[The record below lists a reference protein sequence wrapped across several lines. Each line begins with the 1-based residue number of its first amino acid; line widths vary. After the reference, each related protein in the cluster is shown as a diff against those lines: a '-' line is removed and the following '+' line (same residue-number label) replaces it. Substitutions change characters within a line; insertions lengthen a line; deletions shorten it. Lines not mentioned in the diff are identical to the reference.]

1 MKKTTL
7 LLSLLLVSSPLWAQS
22 SSPREIAWK
31 LHNRLAGVPPKAD
44 VLMDMEAEIS
54 RGRPEAAARIAMAN
68 PSFINITMKN
78 WVKSWSNREQ
88 SNRVDFNDHTA
99 TLIGIIRDDV
109 GFDQA
114 LYGDIYYT
122 VPASTTA
129 WANNSNNHY
138 RQAEAQRLNFA
149 DPAVLV
155 REVQSTR
162 LLTANPGAVSGVI
175 TTRQS
180 AESFLQAGTNR
191 RMNRFTFMNF
201 LCNDYEQV
209 HDVTTPSYHIGQDVE
224 RTPGG
229 DSRTFLNKCLGC
241 HAGQDAMRGAYA
253 YYDYTNNTISYTPG
267 TVVNKINRNVLYSAG
282 KRTANDSWENLW
294 ALAGSQNQ
302 KKLNF
307 RGPTSGNG
315 AKSLNEM
322 FARSEGFSNCMV
334 KKVFELV
341 CMKEPVNTDDKATVA
356 ANARAFEN
364 TGYKMKDLIVK
375 TSVGC
380 IAK

>member
-1 MKKTTL
+1 MKKITL
-7 LLSLLLVSSPLWAQS
+7 LISLLVSSPLWAQTV

-31 LHNRLAGVPPKAD
+31 LHNRIAGVPPRPSM
-44 VLMDMEAEIS
+44 LMQMEAEIS
-54 RGRPEAAARIAMAN
+54 AGRPEAAARMALAHPN
-68 PSFINITMKN
+68 FINIVMKN
-78 WVKSWSNREQ
+78 WLKSWSNRDM

-99 TLIGIIRDDV
+99 TLIGIIRDDI

-122 VPASTTA
+122 IPTSATA
-129 WANNSNNHY
+129 WANNSNAHY
-138 RQAEAQRLNFA
+138 RSAEQSRLNFS

-155 REVQSTR
+155 RETQSAR
-162 LLTANPGAVSGVI
+162 LLPTEAVSGVI

-209 HDVTTPSYHIGQDVE
+209 HDVTTPTYHIARDVE

-229 DSRTFLNKCLGC
+229 DSRTFLNKCVGC
-241 HAGQDAMRGAYA
+241 HAGQDAMRGAFA
-253 YYDYTNNTISYTPG
+253 YYDYTNNTISYTPAM
-267 TVVNKINRNVLYSAG
+267 VVTKINRNNLYSAG
-282 KRTANDSWENLW
+282 KQTVNDSWENLW
-294 ALAGSQNQ
+294 ALPGSQNQ
-302 KKLNF
+302 TKLNF
-307 RGPTSGNG
+307 KGPTSGTG
-315 AKSLNEM
+315 AKSLNQM
-322 FARSEGFSNCMV
+322 FARSEGFANCMA

-341 CMKEPVNTDDKATVA
+341 CMKEPVNVDDKAMVN
-356 ANARAFEN
+356 ANARVFET

>member
-1 MKKTTL
+1 VKKTTL
-7 LLSLLLVSSPLWAQS
+7 LLSLLVSSPVWAQTS
-22 SSPREIAWK
+22 ASPREIAWK
-31 LHNRLAGVPPKAD
+31 LHNRIAGVPPRPSM
-44 VLMDMEAEIS
+44 LMDMEREIS
-54 RGRPEAAARIAMAN
+54 AGRPEAAARMALAHPN
-68 PSFINITMKN
+68 FINIVMKN
-78 WVKSWSNREQ
+78 WVKSWSNRDM

-99 TLIGIIRDDV
+99 TLIGIIRDDI

-122 VPASTTA
+122 APASTTA
-129 WANNSNNHY
+129 WANNSNAHY
-138 RQAEAQRLNFA
+138 RQAEAQRLNFS

-155 REVQSTR
+155 RETQSAR
-162 LLTANPGAVSGVI
+162 LIADANAVSGVI

-180 AESFLQAGTNR
+180 AESFFQAGTNR

-209 HDVTTPSYHIGQDVE
+209 HDVTTPTYHIGQDVE

-229 DSRTFLNKCLGC
+229 DSRTFLNKCVGC

-253 YYDYTNNTISYTPG
+253 YYDYTNNMIQYTPG

-282 KRTANDSWENLW
+282 KRTLDDSWENLW
-294 ALAGSQNQ
+294 ALPGSQNQ
-302 KKLNF
+302 TKLNF
-307 RGPTSGNG
+307 KGATSGRG
-315 AKSLNEM
+315 AKALNQM
-322 FARSEGFSNCMV
+322 FARSEGFANCMA

-341 CMKEPVNTDDKATVA
+341 CMKEPVNTDDKATVNA
-356 ANARAFEN
+356 HARAFEAN
-364 TGYKMKDLIVK
+364 GYKMKDLIVK

>member
-1 MKKTTL
+1 M
-7 LLSLLLVSSPLWAQS
+7 AQTG

-31 LHNRLAGVPPKAD
+31 LHNRLAGVPPRPSVLMELEAD
-44 VLMDMEAEIS
+44 VAA
-54 RGRPEAAARIAMAN
+54 GRPEVAARKAMAHPN
-68 PSFINITMKN
+68 FINLTMKN

-99 TLIGIIRDDV
+99 TLIGIIRDDI

-122 VPASTTA
+122 VPSSGTA
-129 WANNSNNHY
+129 WANNSNAHY
-138 RQAEAQRLNFA
+138 RAAEQSRLNFA
-149 DPAVLV
+149 DATVLV
-155 REVQSTR
+155 RETQSAR
-162 LLTANPGAVSGVI
+162 LLPAGAVSGVI

-180 AESFLQAGTNR
+180 GEAFFQAGTNR
-191 RMNRFTFMNF
+191 RINRFTFMNF
-201 LCNDYEQV
+201 LCNDYEQI
-209 HDVTTPSYHIGQDVE
+209 HDVTTPTYHIARDVE

-229 DSRTFLNKCLGC
+229 DSRTFVNKCAGC
-241 HAGQDAMRGAYA
+241 HAGQDGLRGAYA
-253 YYDYTNNTISYTPG
+253 YYDYTNNMITYTQG
-267 TVVNKINRNVLYSAG
+267 VVAPKINRNNLYSAG
-282 KRTANDSWENLW
+282 KRTDNDSWENLW

-302 KKLNF
+302 GKLGF
-307 RGPTSGNG
+307 KGAVSGTG
-315 AKSLNEM
+315 ARSLNQM
-322 FARSEGFSNCMV
+322 LARSEGFSNCMA

-341 CMKEPVNTDDKATVA
+341 CMKEPVNVDDKAFVN
-356 ANARAFEN
+356 ANARVFET